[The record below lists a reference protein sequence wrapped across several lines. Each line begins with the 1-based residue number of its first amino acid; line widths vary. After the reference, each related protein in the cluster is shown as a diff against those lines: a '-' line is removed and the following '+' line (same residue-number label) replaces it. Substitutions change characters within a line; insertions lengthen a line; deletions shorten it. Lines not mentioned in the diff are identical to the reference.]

1 VKKAYLILAILLF
14 ISLTNFNVRGQDC
27 SLINKNKLFAKGEI
41 ALLPDSIILYENDST
56 FNERENYSTIEKVGE
71 THYKI
76 IYWMIEQGGIVDPA
90 MYKEDLV
97 IKEVRGI
104 LKIEFGSTKAKYFC
118 QERIGNNA
126 KVLTLTKI
134 NNR

>member
-1 VKKAYLILAILLF
+1 MKKAYLILAILLF
-14 ISLTNFNVRGQDC
+14 IGLTNFNVRGQDC